1 MTAEELETAP
11 EPKFSIALVADRINE
26 DRPALADCGGAPV
39 GLGGGREATAAPE
52 LAAPVENCS
61 ANRLGVGGCGPA

>member
-1 MTAEELETAP
+1 MTAEEELETAP

-26 DRPALADCGGAPV
+26 ERPALADCGAPL

-61 ANRLGVGGCGPA
+61 ANRFGVGGCGAA